1 MIIRP
6 VIIAVCLI
14 GLIGLAV
21 FFLRDRPP
29 LNTKCLIRIHNGAAF
44 VSGEPLPRHVMMS
57 VADILHAAQI
67 RTGFIAI
74 TSDPRVTFS
83 RNIPEAIRQQLRN
96 VVLNP

>member
-1 MIIRP
+1 MIMRL
-6 VIIAVCLI
+6 IIMVVCLI

-29 LNTKCLIRIHNGAAF
+29 LNTKCLIRIHNGAGF
-44 VSGEPLPRHVMMS
+44 VSGEPLPRHVMMA
-57 VADILHAAQI
+57 VADILHGAQVK
-67 RTGFIAI
+67 TGFIAI
-74 TSDPRVTFS
+74 TSDPRATFS